1 MAARKQGAAE
11 EAKERAEAKQREAE
25 GAAERLRGT
34 VEEQKRLCA
43 AVEARLQETEAALQ
57 RAQQGKATTANLA
70 HLKQVVEKYIAM
82 DDGEETDALFQVI
95 ATFLQFDAATVEEL
109 QRARQRKAA
118 AQRGLMGRASLL
130 FS

>member
-1 MAARKQGAAE
+1 M
-11 EAKERAEAKQREAE
+11 
-25 GAAERLRGT
+25 
-34 VEEQKRLCA
+34 
-43 AVEARLQETEAALQ
+43 EARLQETEAALQ

-95 ATFLQFDAATVEEL
+95 ATFLQFDAATVEAL